1 MTYSLKFLKLLIMIV
16 SMIYMT
22 GSQNGITGNCV
33 ELAEHNL
40 NMN

>member
-1 MTYSLKFLKLLIMIV
+1 
-16 SMIYMT
+16 MT

-40 NMN
+40 KYELNIQWSFVRVL